1 MGELTDEEIVEMSK
15 ENAKK
20 WMNLPE
26 QEKWK
31 SGGEKAEQ
39 IIEILFAAKK
49 ILSTHSAKNLGDSRK
64 ETVKTNDIDTASVK
78 EKTSTED
85 MVESEH
91 FNPLEREKNKSLD
104 KGLEK
109 NTTPET
115 VKEEQKNKNL
125 QRSAENKEEVISDKD
140 TNVVAKERDSAFTIT
155 KQNSYRQ
162 TGSGVQIT
170 EAVKKTEV
178 KDVKEKIDGKA
189 ESGTLEFSR
198 ATVHSVDKIKP
209 SLPEGSKPLGNYA
222 DASKRTY
229 LRQNETADLFASKG
243 YKVEMLDE
251 IFNGNGYGLKET
263 ANPDFLIEGKVFDCY
278 FPSAGAKME
287 TIINEIR
294 SKTKNQTPNIILN
307 LDDYQGSMDKLIE
320 LIKRKATPKGDL
332 KRLEDLK
339 IVKGGEIFDIF
350 D

>member
-39 IIEILFAAKK
+39 IIEILFVAKK

-125 QRSAENKEEVISDKD
+125 QRSAENKEEVISDKY
-140 TNVVAKERDSAFTIT
+140 TNVVVKERDSAFTIT
-155 KQNSYRQ
+155 RQNSYRQ

-170 EAVKKTEV
+170 DAVKKTEV
-178 KDVKEKIDGKA
+178 KDVKEK
-189 ESGTLEFSR
+189 
-198 ATVHSVDKIKP
+198 
-209 SLPEGSKPLGNYA
+209 
-222 DASKRTY
+222 
-229 LRQNETADLFASKG
+229 
-243 YKVEMLDE
+243 
-251 IFNGNGYGLKET
+251 
-263 ANPDFLIEGKVFDCY
+263 
-278 FPSAGAKME
+278 
-287 TIINEIR
+287 
-294 SKTKNQTPNIILN
+294 
-307 LDDYQGSMDKLIE
+307 
-320 LIKRKATPKGDL
+320 
-332 KRLEDLK
+332 
-339 IVKGGEIFDIF
+339 
-350 D
+350 